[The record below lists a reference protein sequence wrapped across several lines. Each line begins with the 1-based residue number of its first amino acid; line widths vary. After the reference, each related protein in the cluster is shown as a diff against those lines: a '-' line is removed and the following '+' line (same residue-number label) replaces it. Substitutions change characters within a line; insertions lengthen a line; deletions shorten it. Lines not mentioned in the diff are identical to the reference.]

1 MTRAHKLTQSESGF
15 SLVEGLVAMTV
26 LTIGLLALA
35 QTFYLGM
42 RHMATSSASVVAR
55 EKAREAI
62 ESVHT
67 ARDTKT
73 IRWADLRNI
82 GTVAGVCPAG
92 TVSTGGG
99 VFTGGEVVMRAAG
112 VDGLVNTA
120 DDGAA
125 PLEASPGPDNIMGTS
140 DDIALTQYWRTVTIC
155 DVNGNNDLRQILVS
169 IRYRVG
175 PIERTYQLTT
185 FISSF
190 S

>member
-1 MTRAHKLTQSESGF
+1 LTHSESGF
-15 SLVEGLVAMTV
+15 SLVEGMVAMTV

-42 RHMATSSASVVAR
+42 RHMATSSANVVAR

-73 IRWADLRNI
+73 IRWADIRNVSA
-82 GTVAGVCPAG
+82 VAGACGAG
-92 TVSTGGG
+92 MTPSSGG
-99 VFTGGEVVMRAAG
+99 VFSAGEVVMKAAG

-120 DDGAA
+120 DDAAA

-140 DDIALTQYWRTVTIC
+140 DDIKLTQFWRTVTIC
-155 DVNGNNDLRQILVS
+155 DVTGNNDLRQILVN

-175 PIERTYQLTT
+175 PIERTYRLTT

>member
-1 MTRAHKLTQSESGF
+1 MTRAHTLTQSESGF
-15 SLVEGLVAMTV
+15 SLVESVVAMSV

-42 RHMATSSASVVAR
+42 RHMATSSSSVIAR

-62 ESVHT
+62 ESVHS
-67 ARDTKT
+67 ARDTQT
-73 IRWADLRNI
+73 IRWAQIRN
-82 GTVAGVCPAG
+82 TAAVAGVCPAG
-92 TVSTGGG
+92 TSANGGG
-99 VFTGGEVVMRAAG
+99 VFLGGEIEMRTAG

-120 DDGAA
+120 DDAAA
-125 PLEASPGPDNIMGTS
+125 PLESSPGPDNILGNA
-140 DDIALTQYWRTVTIC
+140 DDVPLMYFWRTITIC
-155 DVNGNNDLRQILVS
+155 DVNNNNDLRQILVT

-175 PIERTYQLTT
+175 VIERRYSLTT